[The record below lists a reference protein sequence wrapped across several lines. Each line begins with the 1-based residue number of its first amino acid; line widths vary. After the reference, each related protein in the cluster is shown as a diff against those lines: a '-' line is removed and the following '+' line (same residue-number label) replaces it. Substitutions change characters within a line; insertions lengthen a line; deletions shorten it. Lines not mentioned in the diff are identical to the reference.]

1 MVNPEKDKEM
11 TEQNG
16 SRESLLDCYPYSF
29 TPLLL
34 FAQASYFDKGY
45 SNYNAVAQFFSPVI
59 QADMLENV
67 LYDRKNMEYEELL
80 DFVTR
85 NEMLV
90 TCCIDAHFT
99 AFQVIKGRSNRP
111 SLIYYDPLRSSL
123 KIVSG
128 ESFKTF
134 ATFLMMKCNYGDS
147 QHIQDNKDHY
157 TGINSNA
164 TRRMIYQV
172 WKKINIV
179 ESPVSF
185 FRLEMKSVPLN
196 LDRYLL
202 INDARN
208 PRAMSTQQTA
218 NTCYF
223 QTFLYVCS
231 AWYLS

>member
-1 MVNPEKDKEM
+1 MEHSEKDVDVI
-11 TEQNG
+11 EQEER
-16 SRESLLDCYPYSF
+16 RESLLDCYPYSF

-59 QADMLENV
+59 EADMLENV

-111 SLIYYDPLRSSL
+111 SLIYYDPVRCSFKL
-123 KIVSG
+123 VSG
-128 ESFKTF
+128 DHFKTF
-134 ATFLMMKCNYGDS
+134 AIFLMMKCNYGDS

-172 WKKINIV
+172 WKKINLV
-179 ESPVSF
+179 ENPAASF
-185 FRLEMKSVPLN
+185 GLQMKNVYLN
-196 LDRYLL
+196 LDKYLL
-202 INDARN
+202 VND
-208 PRAMSTQQTA
+208 PCKLRAMSTQQTS

-223 QTFLYVCS
+223 QTFL
-231 AWYLS
+231 